1 MSTVNV
7 DGVVKSIKGTTP
19 FTPLVEIVF
28 NAIQAI
34 EEADI
39 SDGKIEIRVIRGG
52 QECTEGRYE
61 IVGFEI
67 EDNGIGFDQVHLD
80 AFDELYTTCKAK
92 AGGKG
97 FGRFTALKYFEDV
110 KYSSVFRDKDGL
122 HEVSFKMG
130 RKNSIIEE
138 RVEQNQTDKKHR
150 NISQAYLQ
158 RTE

>member
-52 QECTEGRYE
+52 QECTDGRYE

-80 AFDELYTTCKAK
+80 AFDELYTTCSDYH
-92 AGGKG
+92 
-97 FGRFTALKYFEDV
+97 FGNTLACSKIYNCR
-110 KYSSVFRDKDGL
+110 
-122 HEVSFKMG
+122 
-130 RKNSIIEE
+130 
-138 RVEQNQTDKKHR
+138 
-150 NISQAYLQ
+150 
-158 RTE
+158 